1 MLIDF
6 LGDQVALSDS
16 YFGPGS
22 GPVQFGDVQ
31 CVGNE
36 SSLISCHYATSQCTL
51 GSQAGVICPGTKR
64 TLYIISVLIR
74 LSSYVC
80 SCYMQKIIIYIH
92 TKTTNY

>member
-6 LGDQVALSDS
+6 LGDHVALSDS

-36 SSLISCHYATSQCTL
+36 SSLTSCQYATSQCTL
-51 GSQAGVICPGTKR
+51 GSQAGVICPGTKTTLR
-64 TLYIISVLIR
+64 LYII
-74 LSSYVC
+74 C
-80 SCYMQKIIIYIH
+80 SINRAVKPCVFMLYA
-92 TKTTNY
+92 TNY

>member
-64 TLYIISVLIR
+64 TLYV
-74 LSSYVC
+74 VC
-80 SCYMQKIIIYIH
+80 SINRAVKPCVFMLYA
-92 TKTTNY
+92 TN

>member
-6 LGDQVALSDS
+6 IGDQVALSDS

-36 SSLISCHYATSQCTL
+36 SSLTSCHYATSQCTL

-64 TLYIISVLIR
+64 TLYN
-74 LSSYVC
+74 YVIC
-80 SCYMQKIIIYIH
+80 SINRTVKPYVFMLYA
-92 TKTTNY
+92 TNY